1 MKKPLIGLTTLI
13 DEEQDSYWMLP
24 LYTQAVARSGGVP
37 VILPP
42 LSDTSG
48 AASAV
53 DALDGL
59 LFTGGHDIDPN
70 YYGEE
75 RHSSIGKISAERDVS
90 EFLLMKEA
98 AAADKPVFCICRGF
112 QLLNVF
118 FGGTLYQDLPSQY
131 ATGIRHNQEK
141 PYDEPVHAVS
151 VTGESPLF
159 RIAEAG
165 EFRVNSRHHQ
175 AVKEVGEGLSVMAV
189 SEDGLVEA
197 AFAPGYSFLMGIQ
210 WHPEHMFEKDE
221 ISRKLFSAF
230 IEVCK

>member
-90 EFLLMKEA
+90 EFLLMKRPPPRTNLFSVSAGDSTAEHL
-98 AAADKPVFCICRGF
+98 FRR
-112 QLLNVF
+112 N
-118 FGGTLYQDLPSQY
+118 
-131 ATGIRHNQEK
+131 
-141 PYDEPVHAVS
+141 AVS
-151 VTGESPLF
+151 GSSVPI
-159 RIAEAG
+159 RY
-165 EFRVNSRHHQ
+165 RHQ
-175 AVKEVGEGLSVMAV
+175 T
-189 SEDGLVEA
+189 
-197 AFAPGYSFLMGIQ
+197 
-210 WHPEHMFEKDE
+210 
-221 ISRKLFSAF
+221 
-230 IEVCK
+230 

>member
-13 DEEQDSYWMLP
+13 DKEQGSYWMLP
-24 LYTQAVARSGGVP
+24 LYTESVAKSGGVP

-42 LSDTSG
+42 FSDAEE

-53 DALDGL
+53 GALDGL
-59 LFTGGHDIDPN
+59 LFTGGDDIAPS

-75 RHSSIGKISAERDVS
+75 KHPAIGKISAERDLS

-98 AAADKPVFCICRGF
+98 AAAKKPVFCICRGF

-131 ATGIRHNQEK
+131 DTVIRHSQEM
-141 PYDEPVHAVS
+141 PYDEPVHGVFIPE
-151 VTGESPLF
+151 GSPLF
-159 RIAEAG
+159 RIAGAL

-189 SEDGLVEA
+189 SEDGLVES
-197 AFAPGYSFLMGIQ
+197 AFAPGYPFLMGVQ

-221 ISRKLFSAF
+221 ISRKLFAAF
-230 IEVCK
+230 IGACE